1 MHAAAIVAGILLIL
15 GVLLDAFETIVL
27 PRRVSRR
34 VRLASTFLQV
44 LWAAWSGSER
54 RRRDGNLNEN
64 YLGFYGPLSLLLLI
78 GLWAAGLVLG
88 FGLLQWGLRSPLTLG
103 GVAGSLPQYV
113 YLSGTTFFTL
123 GLGDVAPLTAAARAV
138 TVLESG
144 AGFIFLALVIG
155 YLPVLYQSFS
165 RREVRISM
173 LDEWAGSPPSAV
185 ELLRRAATHGSIDS
199 VDRLLADWEQG
210 SADLLESHL
219 SYPILAY
226 FRSQHDNESWVS
238 ALSTVLDLSALVL
251 AGVEGPDPW
260 QARRT
265 FAMCRHAAVDLAQ
278 VTGARPQPEIASVS
292 PEHLRGLTSLLDA
305 AGVRFDPRLG
315 ERFAKYR
322 EMYEPYVRALGAR
335 LAMPLPPL
343 LPIEGAR
350 DNWKTSAWGAPLA

>member
-1 MHAAAIVAGILLIL
+1 MQALGILLGLFFIL

-34 VRLASTFLQV
+34 VRLASMFLQV
-44 LWAAWSGSER
+44 LWAVWSGSDR
-54 RRRDGNLNEN
+54 RRRDGTGSEN

-78 GLWAAGLVLG
+78 ALWAAGLVVG
-88 FGLLQWGLRSPLTLG
+88 FGLLQWGLRSPLAPG
-103 GVAGSLPQYV
+103 GEAGSLPQYL

-123 GLGDVAPLTAAARAV
+123 GLGDVAPMSAGGRAV
-138 TVLESG
+138 MVLESG

-185 ELLRRAATHGSIDS
+185 ELLRRAATYGRIDS
-199 VDRLLADWEQG
+199 IDRLLADWEEG

-238 ALSTVLDLSALVL
+238 ALSAILDLSALAL
-251 AGVEGPDPW
+251 AGVEGIDTW

-278 VTGARPQPEIASVS
+278 VTGARPQPDGGGMP
-292 PEHLRGLTSLLDA
+292 PEELSGLHAQLST
-305 AGVRFDPRLG
+305 AGVAFDERLG
-315 ERFAKYR
+315 ERFRTFRA
-322 EMYEPYVRALGAR
+322 MYEPYMQALSAR

-350 DNWKTSAWGAPLA
+350 DNWKTSAWGSPLA

>member
-1 MHAAAIVAGILLIL
+1 MHAAAIAAGLFLIF

-34 VRLASTFLQV
+34 VRLASMFLRV
-44 LWAAWSGSER
+44 LWAGWSGSER

-78 GLWAAGLVLG
+78 ALWAAGLVLG
-88 FGLLQWGLRSPLTLG
+88 FGLLQWGLRSPLSPDAA
-103 GVAGSLPQYV
+103 AGTLPQYL

-123 GLGDVAPLTAAARAV
+123 GLGDVAPLSAAGRTV
-138 TVLESG
+138 MVLESG

-185 ELLRRAATHGSIDS
+185 ELLRRTATHGSIDS
-199 VDRLLADWEQG
+199 IDRLLADWEQG

-251 AGVEGPDPW
+251 AGIEGPDPW

-278 VTGARPQPEIASVS
+278 VTGARPQPQAGAMS
-292 PEHLRGLTSLLDA
+292 PEDLSGLTSLLKA
-305 AGVRFDPRLG
+305 AGVRFDERLTD
-315 ERFAKYR
+315 RFAKYR
-322 EMYEPYVRALGAR
+322 DMYEPYVRALGAR

-343 LPIEGAR
+343 LPIDGAR
-350 DNWKTSAWGAPLA
+350 DNWKTSAWGTPLA